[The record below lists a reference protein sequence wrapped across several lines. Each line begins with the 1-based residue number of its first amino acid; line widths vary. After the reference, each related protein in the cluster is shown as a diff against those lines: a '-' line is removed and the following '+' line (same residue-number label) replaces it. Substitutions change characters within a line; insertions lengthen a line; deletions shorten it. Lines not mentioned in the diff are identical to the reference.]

1 MNAKTVIGFQQRL
14 SDEYQDLVQAISRSR
29 LAAKELAV
37 ESTEDEFD
45 LATIS
50 QNRELLYG
58 LHENDF
64 QRLRSIEEA
73 LKAIDSGQYGECI
86 RCGEDIK
93 EKRLMAVPWTT
104 VCIRCQ
110 EETETEHASSRLV
123 LAGMDESEREP

>member
-1 MNAKTVIGFQQRL
+1 MDAKNLTDSRQRL
-14 SDEYQDLVQAISRSR
+14 SGEYQNLVQVINRNR
-29 LAAKELAV
+29 LAVKELAV
-37 ESTEDEFD
+37 ESTEDEYD

-50 QNRELLYG
+50 QNKELLYG
-58 LHENDF
+58 LHESDF
-64 QRLRSIEEA
+64 NRLRSIQEA

-110 EETETEHASSRLV
+110 EETETEHASSHRV
-123 LAGMDESEREP
+123 LAGMDEPETDS

>member
-1 MNAKTVIGFQQRL
+1 MNAKNIRDFRQRL
-14 SDEYQDLVQAISRSR
+14 SDEYQNLVQAISLNR

-37 ESTEDEFD
+37 ESTEDELD

-86 RCGEDIK
+86 RCGKDIK

-110 EETETEHASSRLV
+110 EETETEHASSHRV
-123 LAGMDESEREP
+123 LAGMDESETEP